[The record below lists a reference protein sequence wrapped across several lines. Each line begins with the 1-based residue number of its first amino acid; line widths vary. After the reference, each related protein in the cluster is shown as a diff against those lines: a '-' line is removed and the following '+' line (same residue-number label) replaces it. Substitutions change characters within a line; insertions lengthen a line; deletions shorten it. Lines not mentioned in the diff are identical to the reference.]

1 MWLYFAFLL
10 SFMKAY
16 GLLNLPAERNYAWRE
31 LRKWALNPTEL
42 PADQELGLKYVLP
55 GSALVFLGVVAR
67 VLTKN
72 VVFLVMCGVGLWVV
86 FIVLVRKY
94 IRHRGIA
101 AIEEEYGFGVRGVL
115 IFHTLLFFGFY
126 LSCLFVTAVL
136 ISIR

>member
-1 MWLYFAFLL
+1 
-10 SFMKAY
+10 MKAY

-42 PADQELGLKYVLP
+42 PADHQKLGLKYLLP

-72 VVFLVMCGVGLWVV
+72 VVCLVMGGVGLWVV
-86 FIVLVRKY
+86 FIVLMRKY

-115 IFHTLLFFGFY
+115 ISHTLLFFGFY
-126 LSCLFVTAVL
+126 LFCVFVTAVL